1 MSRHHELV
9 LIKYLKATSAIGSG
23 IQRKIHSSGTT
34 TLIILNEEMNHIME
48 IVEALKDSNVLLERV
63 TKTIKNETKKPKGGF
78 SGILFGTL
86 GAILLGSI
94 LAKKGIVRAGSGNK
108 VGIGILRAAYG
119 NEINFLKLFTRAVTL
134 K

>member
-9 LIKYLKATSAIGSG
+9 LIKSLKATSAIDAGF
-23 IQRKIHSSGTT
+23 QRKIHSSGAT

-48 IVEALKDSNVLLERV
+48 IVEALKDSNVLLEGV
-63 TKTIKNETKKPKGGF
+63 TKTIKNETKKPEGGF
-78 SGILFGTL
+78 LGILFGTL
-86 GAILLGSI
+86 GAILLGSM
-94 LAKKGIVRAGSGNK
+94 LAKEGIVRAGSGNK
-108 VGIGILRAAYG
+108 IGIGILRAAYG

>member
-1 MSRHHELV
+1 
-9 LIKYLKATSAIGSG
+9 
-23 IQRKIHSSGTT
+23 
-34 TLIILNEEMNHIME
+34 MNHIME

-94 LAKKGIVRAGSGNK
+94 LTKKGIVRAGSGNK